1 MTIVKG
7 LIPKIGTEAV
17 VVSNIAAMN
26 AVVGIVVVL
35 VFVVAVIVKVLLLSE
50 WLFSL

>member
-1 MTIVKG
+1 MKIIKR

-17 VVSNIAAMN
+17 VISNIAAMI
-26 AVVGIVVVL
+26 AVVGVVVVL